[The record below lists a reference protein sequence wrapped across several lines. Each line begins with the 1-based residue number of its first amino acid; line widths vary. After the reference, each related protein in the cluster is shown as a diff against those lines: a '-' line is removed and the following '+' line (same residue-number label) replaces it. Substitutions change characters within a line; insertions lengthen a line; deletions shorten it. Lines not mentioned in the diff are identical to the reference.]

1 MPKAAFAISADD
13 VRAAARVID
22 GHVVRTPTAASKT
35 LSVLTGARV
44 VVKFENLQF
53 TGSFKER
60 GARNRLATLTA
71 AERRRGVVAAS
82 AGNHAQGL
90 AHCSAELGV
99 PATIVMPTNTPFVKV
114 EHTAQLGA
122 EIVLD
127 GVDLAEAYGTAL
139 RIQAERDLVMIH
151 AYDDPMVIAGQGT
164 VGLELVEQVPDLDMI
179 VVPVGGGGLIAG
191 IATIVA
197 DLLPTCQVIGVQSAA
212 CPSMVDA
219 LAGRD
224 TVASDPIGLADGI
237 SVKHAGRLTAPIVA
251 KLVRDVMV
259 VDEEHIERAVALY
272 IEVEKTVAE
281 GAAAAG
287 LAALLAHPDWFRDRH
302 VGLVL
307 TGGNIDSRLLA
318 EVLHRNLVREGRL
331 TRFSVLIDDRPGQ
344 LARVARVFAEAGAN
358 VIEVQHQRLSLR
370 LPARQAVL
378 DVLLETRDRAHTQAV
393 RQALADAGF
402 SSEVALA

>member
-1 MPKAAFAISADD
+1 MPEAPFAINADD
-13 VRAAARVID
+13 VRAAALVIE
-22 GHVVRTPTAASKT
+22 GEVVRTPTAASET
-35 LSVLTGARV
+35 LSALTGARV

-53 TGSFKER
+53 TASFKER
-60 GARNRLATLTA
+60 GARNRLAELTE
-71 AERRRGVVAAS
+71 AERHRGVIAAS
-82 AGNHAQGL
+82 AGNHAQGV
-90 AHCSAELGV
+90 AHCAAELGV

-114 EHTAQLGA
+114 EHTEQLGA
-122 EIVLD
+122 EVVLD
-127 GVDLAEAYGTAL
+127 GTDLAEAYVAAR
-139 RIQAERDLVMIH
+139 RIQAEQDLVMIH
-151 AYDDPMVIAGQGT
+151 PYDDPLVIAGQGT
-164 VGLELVEQVPDLDMI
+164 VGLEFVEQVPDLDMI

-191 IATIVA
+191 VATIVA
-197 DLLPTCQVIGVQSAA
+197 DVSPACQVIGVQSAA

-224 TVASDPIGLADGI
+224 TLASDPIGLADGI

-251 KLVRDVMV
+251 KLVQDMLV
-259 VDEEHIERAVALY
+259 VDEEHIEQAVALY

-287 LAALLAHPDWFRDRH
+287 LAALLSYPDRFKDRH

-344 LARVARVFAEAGAN
+344 LARVATVLATVGAN
-358 VIEVQHQRLSLR
+358 VIEVQHQRLSLL

-378 DVLLETRDRAHTQAV
+378 DVLLETRDRAHTEAV
-393 RQALADAGF
+393 RQALDKAGF
-402 SSEVALA
+402 SAEVALS